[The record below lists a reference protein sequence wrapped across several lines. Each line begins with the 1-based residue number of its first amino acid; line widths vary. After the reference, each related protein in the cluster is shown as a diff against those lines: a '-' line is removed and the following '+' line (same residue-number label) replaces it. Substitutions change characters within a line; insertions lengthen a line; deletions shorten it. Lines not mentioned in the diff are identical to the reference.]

1 VEADE
6 PEELPDPHP
15 ATANMAAIG
24 KKMNTNLQNF
34 MNALVSYA
42 QTISPP
48 AKIQKSNAFR
58 FYWRIRS
65 DSS

>member
-1 VEADE
+1 
-6 PEELPDPHP
+6 
-15 ATANMAAIG
+15 MAAIG